1 MGRAKRIRD
10 GLPQILTQ
18 ENGFSTEVDKMS
30 LQTKK
35 YRKHLTENK
44 FYSILQE
51 ELRKKDLSIT
61 ADVLFLKDVPLE
73 ERRKEAEK
81 PLYLTRYE

>member
-1 MGRAKRIRD
+1 MG
-10 GLPQILTQ
+10 
-18 ENGFSTEVDKMS
+18 
-30 LQTKK
+30 LQTKAEKMSSQTEK
-35 YRKHLTENK
+35 YRKHLTENE

-61 ADVLFLKDVPLE
+61 ADILFLKDVPLE

-81 PLYLTRYE
+81 PLYIARYE